1 MSLVK
6 GAWTLASLWDT
17 QGGGESFGILGGG
30 G

>member
-17 QGGGESFGILGGG
+17 QGEGEGGILGGRG
-30 G
+30 